1 MKTKLLRKIRLRARK
16 MVSLSFERDDNNTY
30 VLKGYRVV
38 WSKKNR
44 FKFTRYHTAFFEVR
58 DGFIS
63 SEVYRIHRKAADFA
77 LKKIKEW
84 EQYFLWTY
92 KKKYRWHNLKKDWR
106 KCPGI
111 DHRMI
116 NI

>member
-16 MVSLSFERDDNNTY
+16 MVSLSFERGDNNPY

-38 WSKKNR
+38 WSKRNR
-44 FKFTRYHTAFFEVR
+44 FKSTRYHTAFFEVK
-58 DGFIS
+58 DGCKS
-63 SEVYRIHRKAADFA
+63 SEIHRIHRKAVDFA

-92 KKKYRWHNLKKDWR
+92 KKKYKWPNLKKDWR

-111 DHRMI
+111 
-116 NI
+116 